1 MSGQARCARNPSR
14 PRPERTDGERHSL
27 ADQVSGLVSDLLDLR
42 VGSLQQLRPEVD
54 QCPRRRDLL
63 TDQRLIRVARI
74 SVRVTTRGYPAD
86 DGHARVDRATGV
98 AEKFA
103 VKVDVTEEF
112 PFLVGALGAY
122 YDR

>member
-1 MSGQARCARNPSR
+1 VAQS
-14 PRPERTDGERHSL
+14 TDVVAAQF
-27 ADQVSGLVSDLLDLR
+27 ADGSCYQ
-42 VGSLQQLRPEVD
+42 GSLLVGADGFRSAVRGQLRPEVD

>member
-1 MSGQARCARNPSR
+1 M
-14 PRPERTDGERHSL
+14 
-27 ADQVSGLVSDLLDLR
+27 SGLVSDLLDLR
-42 VGSLQQLRPEVD
+42 VGSLQQLRPEAD
-54 QCPRRRDLL
+54 QCSRRRDLL

-112 PFLVGALGAY
+112 PFLVGALGALL
-122 YDR
+122 RPLRCHGQPGQKTAMQ